1 MSTTYFIYWIGERVP
16 TTTLFDLGNAIFIG
30 INNGIIVCYFNIEPF
45 SNSAQ
50 HTLTL
55 PLTYSDSYIVI
66 RQVNFYSTSSQGV
79 SQRFICVNKQNQNTL
94 MYYALSGYYNMFFT
108 FGY

>member
-1 MSTTYFIYWIGERVP
+1 MENISSG
-16 TTTLFDLGNAIFIG
+16 TLFSARLISSWICLISSSVKFLSISIFI
-30 INNGIIVCYFNIEPF
+30 IEPF

-55 PLTYSDSYIVI
+55 PLTYSHSYIVI